1 MWRHEAQ
8 RPSWPTDP
16 THKTNIPPH
25 SQTLAVGASQLIL
38 SRSRSRNHMVR
49 VALPTSVG
57 GHHPRPAGGHHPCPA
72 GHHLDASLLPRWPSH
87 PLPLPPPLS
96 PPPLFSLPSCLLGGT
111 CGRWWGSF
119 ESDGATEQVNSATR
133 WSLLPLWHPAQRPLP
148 AHWSPSSAPPPST
161 TTHER
166 GYPPSTTSFARRST
180 VGHLHHAGG
189 SAAAILQPCC
199 GLARPRWPILSS
211 SGHRTGPARKI
222 AFGLVL
228 GQDLSP

>member
-25 SQTLAVGASQLIL
+25 SQTLAVGASHSIL
-38 SRSRSRNHMVR
+38 SRSRNHMVR

-72 GHHLDASLLPRWPSH
+72 GHHLDASLLPRWPPH

-96 PPPLFSLPSCLLGGT
+96 PPPLFSLPSWLLGGT

-119 ESDGATEQVNSATR
+119 ESDDATDQVSSATR

-148 AHWSPSSAPPPST
+148 PPLVALFCASALHNHPRARVSTVNHLLRPEICRRPPPSR
-161 TTHER
+161 R
-166 GYPPSTTSFARRST
+166 GICRCHPTAVLWAGTAQMAHLVVVGPSYRPGTKNSLRAS
-180 VGHLHHAGG
+180 AG
-189 SAAAILQPCC
+189 P
-199 GLARPRWPILSS
+199 
-211 SGHRTGPARKI
+211 
-222 AFGLVL
+222 
-228 GQDLSP
+228 